1 MTLDDFLEVMAARPF
16 VPGECDCALT
26 LADWVSSAT
35 GCSDPAADLR
45 GAYTTM
51 LGAARFIVAS
61 GGLVELVGRCAARAG
76 LFHTDSPLRG
86 DIGVVEL
93 DGAHLGGIC
102 TGDGVWAIQ
111 STAGVF
117 GARTHH
123 LAAWSVPHG

>member
-1 MTLDDFLEVMAARPF
+1 MTLDDFFEVMASRPF
-16 VPGECDCALT
+16 VPGKSDCALT

-35 GCSDPAADLR
+35 SCADPAAELR
-45 GAYTTM
+45 GKYATM
-51 LGAARFIVAS
+51 LGAARFVVAA
-61 GGLVELVGRCAARAG
+61 GGLVALVGACAARAG
-76 LFHTDSPLRG
+76 LQATDNPVRG

-93 DGAHLGGIC
+93 DGVHLGAIC
-102 TGDGVWAIQ
+102 TGQGVWAIQ